1 MCNVKNRVSRFS
13 TIALLGAALA
23 AALLAGCTMSDDQ
36 MARFVVAPGKYTLY
50 SCEEIARETQTKAA
64 REQELQQLRARASTD
79 SGGQLISSVAYDP
92 DYLTVRGE
100 LNELRKAVA
109 EKNCAAAPGAAPP
122 APTARSGTR

>member
-1 MCNVKNRVSRFS
+1 MCYVKRRMPRSAFITLS
-13 TIALLGAALA
+13 GAALA
-23 AALLAGCTMSDDQ
+23 AVLLAGCAMSDDQ

-50 SCEEIARETQTKAA
+50 SCEEIARETQTKTV

-100 LNELRKAVA
+100 LNELRKAAA
-109 EKNCAAAPGAAPP
+109 EKNCTAAPGAAPP